1 MSNIILFNRFKD
13 LKLRERILI
22 GYSIPLL
29 MSIGIAV
36 LVYSNVWQVD
46 LQNKRERIG
55 QQMVKESDAI
65 AWSIAR
71 VHRSARGYLLA
82 PQEESLNAFSEAES
96 TFQQA
101 SEKLKILVEV
111 PEQKQRLTKII
122 ELGNR
127 SINFNRSLID
137 LVQAGK
143 LNEALQ
149 RYKSAERLNLNSQL
163 EQTLNEFQTKEDF
176 IQTEKNKETEAALGF
191 LKLGVIVGTLVSA
204 MLAIPIGW
212 WIAARIT
219 EAINDSV
226 NAIASSSTEIA
237 STIEEQERA
246 ATQQASAVHQT
257 TSTMDEL
264 GASSRQSSEQAE
276 MSVIGAQKALQKAE
290 EGTNAVEQTLEQMTE
305 LKQKVEAIA
314 QQILH
319 LSQQT
324 NQIGNISTVVSELA
338 NQTNMLALNAAVEA
352 VRAGEHGKGF
362 GVVASEIRKLAD
374 ASKKSAEK
382 INVLVSDIQ
391 KAIESTVMVTTE
403 GTKTAEEGELIVQ
416 KTASAFAGVTEAI
429 NNVFISS
436 QQISLNAKQQAVA
449 IQQVV
454 EAMNALNTAAI
465 QSANGITQTKIG
477 TQKLSEAALN
487 LKSVV

>member
-1 MSNIILFNRFKD
+1 MISTILFQKFQY
-13 LKLRERILI
+13 LKLRERIVI
-22 GYSIPLL
+22 GYSIPVLL
-29 MSIGIAV
+29 SIGIAG

-46 LQNKRERIG
+46 QQNTRERIG
-55 QQMVKESDAI
+55 QQIVKESDAI

-71 VHRSARGYLLA
+71 VQRSSRGYLLA
-82 PQEESLNAFSEAES
+82 PQEESLNGFSEAEL
-96 TFQQA
+96 TFQEA
-101 SEKLKILVEV
+101 SEKLKTLVEV
-111 PEQKQRLTKII
+111 PEQKQRLTRII
-122 ELGNR
+122 QLGTR
-127 SINFNRSLID
+127 SIDVNRSLID
-137 LVQAGK
+137 LVRAGK
-143 LNEALQ
+143 LNEAIQ
-149 RYKSAERLNLNSQL
+149 RYKSTDRLTLNREL

-176 IQTEKNKETEAALGF
+176 IQSEKNKETEAALAF
-191 LKLGVIVGTLVSA
+191 LKTGVIIGTLVSA
-204 MLAIPIGW
+204 ILAIPIGL

-219 EAINDSV
+219 EAINQSV
-226 NAIASSSTEIA
+226 NAIASSSTQIA
-237 STIEEQERA
+237 STIEEQERS

-290 EGTNAVEQTLEQMTE
+290 EGTDAVEKTLEQMTE

-324 NQIGNISTVVSELA
+324 NQIGSISAVVSELA

-391 KAIESTVMVTTE
+391 KAIDSTVIVTTE
-403 GTKTAEEGELIVQ
+403 GTKTAEEGEIIVQ

-429 NNVFISS
+429 DNVFISS

-454 EAMNALNTAAI
+454 EAMNALNTAAV